1 MELLCWNKVVRAG
14 KNIVVLSVRDWIR
27 VEAEL
32 GPLVPISAICK
43 LVGRTKQAV
52 WDRIHRGSCPVARVY
67 GQAFVPLDYW
77 SSGGGTE
84 SGVVKER
91 DRQ

>member
-1 MELLCWNKVVRAG
+1 M
-14 KNIVVLSVRDWIR
+14 VLTVRDWLR
-27 VEAEL
+27 VEADL

-77 SSGGGTE
+77 SS
-84 SGVVKER
+84 SGSEGLGVDKER